1 MSKLRIT
8 GTFLDEISYDIPH
21 HNWGPEEWD
30 ADFAA
35 MKAMGIQ
42 KVFLIR
48 CCLHKFM
55 AYPSKVIPAHGGLWH
70 QPPVDWI
77 DLFLTLAEKHGLEFY
92 AGTGVRDDLYP
103 ELTEEARLDDAKVQ
117 VEIIDEIQSLYG
129 HRKAF
134 AGWYIT
140 NEICRNYPG
149 AAEQFVIE
157 ASHAKKVTGGKPV
170 MISPFFAGSKA
181 RAAASDPTLE
191 LFGVDGHV
199 KHWTQI
205 FEAIKG
211 LVDIVAFQDGHAELD
226 ELPGFLTTTAEL
238 AKKYGVTCWTN
249 VESFDRDMPW
259 RFPPIKWEKMLWKL
273 EQAEAAG
280 MTDALTFEFSHF
292 MSPHSMYPSAAGLY
306 DRYCEYA
313 GLPARARDFR

>member
-48 CCLHKFM
+48 CCLHHFL
-55 AYPSKVIPAHGGLWH
+55 AYPSKVIPAHGGVWH

-77 DLFLTLAEKHGLEFY
+77 DLFLTLAEKHGLEFF

-103 ELTEEARLDDAKVQ
+103 ELNETARLDDAKVQ
-117 VEIIDEIQSLYG
+117 MEIIDEIQSLYG

-149 AAEQFVIE
+149 AAEQFVLE

-181 RAAASDPTLE
+181 RAAANDPTLE
-191 LFGVDGHV
+191 FFGVEGHIQ
-199 KHWTQI
+199 HWTKI

-226 ELPGFLTTTAEL
+226 ELPGFLAATAEL
-238 AKKYGVTCWTN
+238 AGKYGVTCWTN

-292 MSPHSMYPSAAGLY
+292 MSPHSMYPSAGCLY